1 MAERS
6 LSMREAPGSIPG
18 LSMIAVKCTSTKDLL
33 RRSILSYDMNGA
45 HEQLFFSHNGSF
57 HSFASSDNGNFIYF
71 LVLILLLFLVC
82 KAVSSFMLVQDHCN
96 FQ

>member
-6 LSMREAPGSIPG
+6 LSMREALGSIPG

-71 LVLILLLFLVC
+71 
-82 KAVSSFMLVQDHCN
+82 
-96 FQ
+96 

>member
-1 MAERS
+1 
-6 LSMREAPGSIPG
+6 
-18 LSMIAVKCTSTKDLL
+18 MIAVKCTSTKDLL

-71 LVLILLLFLVC
+71 
-82 KAVSSFMLVQDHCN
+82 
-96 FQ
+96 